1 MNRRIG
7 TAQRATKKPVI
18 VLAGEDGNDRRC
30 LRIAIEAHHPDSR
43 GRIVEINEQV
53 RLRQANAQN
62 LADRVT
68 KLVRL
73 ADARAARE
81 KAEIAAF
88 FVHEDF
94 DAVDSPE
101 RAATQRRVQH
111 ALSARL
117 DRAHYV
123 LATWEIEAW
132 LLLFPRAVSATHPS
146 WTIPKKY
153 RGRDTAKVH
162 DPKQVMAREVSRN
175 GGRRYRESDA
185 AEILDKAV
193 ELGESATPSG
203 TNVSWLEL
211 QIGIDSL
218 ARPIRS

>member
-1 MNRRIG
+1 M
-7 TAQRATKKPVI
+7 
-18 VLAGEDGNDRRC
+18 
-30 LRIAIEAHHPDSR
+30 RIAIEARYPDAR

-53 RLRQANAQN
+53 RLRQANGQN
-62 LADRVT
+62 LVDRVT

-81 KAEIAAF
+81 KAKIAAF

-101 RAATQRRVQH
+101 RAATRRRVQQ

-117 DRAHYV
+117 DGAHYV

-162 DPKQVMAREVSRN
+162 DPKQVMAREVSRS

-185 AEILDKAV
+185 PMILDKAV
-193 ELGESATPSG
+193 ELEESTTPSG
-203 TNVSWLEL
+203 TNISWLEL
-211 QIGIDSL
+211 QTDIDSL
-218 ARPIRS
+218 ASSIRS